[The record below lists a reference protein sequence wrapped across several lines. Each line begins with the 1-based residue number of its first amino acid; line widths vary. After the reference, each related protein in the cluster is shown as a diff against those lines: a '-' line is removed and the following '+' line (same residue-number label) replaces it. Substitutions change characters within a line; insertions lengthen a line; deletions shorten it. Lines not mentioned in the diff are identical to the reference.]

1 MNQHCKLLIDMESK
15 RLDYEPSMYLAD
27 QQFRP
32 WTSMVDSE
40 LIRLVYRKRIDQPMN
55 HNRR

>member
-1 MNQHCKLLIDMESK
+1 MFLTK